1 MPFNGL
7 RNPSAAKLLTEQ
19 PSGGGSGGG
28 GGGSAHDV
36 EFSEIVKDEGGQ
48 LLYTFKAEPWQKIDV
63 KSVTSA
69 VPTSGITREVQIGT
83 LNDSADAVDN
93 PVTVV
98 SDDVGPESSVTV
110 GKEDVGEVQV
120 PPPSDYDSSRDD
132 TVTYVVQV
140 VGSQAI

>member
-28 GGGSAHDV
+28 SGSAHDV
-36 EFSEIVKDEGGQ
+36 EFSEIVEDQGTQ
-48 LLYTFKAEPWQKIDV
+48 ILYTFEAEPWQKIDV

-69 VPTSGITREVQIGT
+69 VPTNGITRKVQIGT
-83 LNDSADAVDN
+83 LNDSTDSVEN
-93 PVTVV
+93 SVTVV
-98 SDDVGPESSVTV
+98 SADTGQESSVTV

-132 TVTYVVQV
+132 TVTYVVRV
-140 VGSQAI
+140 VGSQAQ